1 MFMLTCLCADV
12 VHVCAH
18 AYGGWR
24 KSQLSF
30 SGTSSIFFE
39 TNTLIG
45 LELTSEFR
53 LATSK
58 PSESSCFH
66 PPVLGLQDCD
76 IRLSII
82 TCIVGDQTQVLVLTW
97 QVFYWL
103 SCHSCFLI
111 LIFNP
116 KIARLG
122 SHPVNVRLL
131 SIPLP
136 L

>member
-1 MFMLTCLCADV
+1 MSVCRCGTCMCTCL
-12 VHVCAH
+12 
-18 AYGGWR
+18 WR
-24 KSQLSF
+24 LEKISAVILRNII
-30 SGTSSIFFE
+30 SIFFE

-82 TCIVGDQTQVLVLTW
+82 TCIVGDRTQVLVLTW

-116 KIARLG
+116 KIARLC
-122 SHPVNVRLL
+122 SHPVNVRFL